1 MRLPC
6 LNVATLTAIPEW
18 GMAECVSEFRIEAE
32 WDEDKDRTN
41 LAKHGVDFETAAS
54 VFYDPLAMTAYDPA
68 HSIEEE
74 RWNTVGCARNG
85 SVLFVAT
92 QSRIG
97 SQIVVQVRIIS
108 ARKATKAELGQ
119 YQENS

>member
-1 MRLPC
+1 MRFPC

-32 WDEDKDRTN
+32 WDEDKDRAN
-41 LAKHGVDFETAAS
+41 LSKHAVDFETAAS

-68 HSIEEE
+68 HSVEEE

-85 SVLFVAT
+85 SVLFVVHTIADMEPN
-92 QSRIG
+92 
-97 SQIVVQVRIIS
+97 VVQVRIIS
-108 ARKATKAELGQ
+108 ARKATKAERGQ